1 MLRLLSDN
9 FQNNHGTLFMKKS
22 LIAALV
28 MSSASF
34 SYAADT
40 VTLDSKEQRLGYSIG
55 TMFGSRMSQD
65 FSELDME
72 TFMAGF
78 KDAFAGEEGQMTM
91 DEVQQTIQAYQQEQA
106 QKAQLEQE
114 KQAAEA
120 KSASE
125 AWLKEKEAEEGVMKT
140 ESGLL
145 YKVITEGTGEKPA
158 ATDTVEVDYEGSLID
173 GTVFDSSYERGESIT
188 FPLNGVI
195 PGWTEGL
202 QLMPVGS
209 KYELYIPT
217 DLAYGPGGT
226 GPIPP
231 YAALKFVVELHGI
244 QAAE

>member
-1 MLRLLSDN
+1 
-9 FQNNHGTLFMKKS
+9 MKKT

-28 MSSASF
+28 MSSVSF
-34 SYAADT
+34 AYADDSIKLDT
-40 VTLDSKEQRLGYSIG
+40 KEQRLGYSIG
-55 TMFGSRMSQD
+55 TMFGSRMTQD
-65 FSELDME
+65 FSELDMD

-78 KDAFAGEEGQMTM
+78 QDAFAGKDGQMTM
-91 DEVQQTIQAYQQEQA
+91 DEVTQTIQAYQQEQA
-106 QKAQLEQE
+106 ALAQQAQE
-114 KQAAEA
+114 ELSEAAKAEA
-120 KSASE
+120 S
-125 AWLKEKEAEEGVMKT
+125 AWLKEKEAEDGVKKT

-145 YKVITEGTGEKPA
+145 YKVITAGKGDKPS

-209 KYELYIPT
+209 KYELYIPS

-231 YAALKFVVELHGI
+231 NSALKFVVELHSI
-244 QAAE
+244 QEAE

>member
-1 MLRLLSDN
+1 MEYFL
-9 FQNNHGTLFMKKS
+9 MKKT

-28 MSSASF
+28 MSSVSF
-34 SYAADT
+34 AYADDSIKLDT
-40 VTLDSKEQRLGYSIG
+40 KEQRLGYSIG

-78 KDAFAGEEGQMTM
+78 QDSFAGKDGQMTL
-91 DEVQQTIQAYQQEQA
+91 DEVTQTIQAYQQEQA
-106 QKAQLEQE
+106 AQAQQEQE
-114 KQAAEA
+114 KLSEAAKAEA
-120 KSASE
+120 S
-125 AWLKEKEAEEGVMKT
+125 AWLKEKEAEDGVKKT

-145 YKVITEGTGEKPA
+145 YKVITEGKGDKPSAAETEKL
-158 ATDTVEVDYEGSLID
+158 DYEGSLID

-188 FPLNGVI
+188 FPLSGVI

-209 KYELYIPT
+209 KYELYIPS

-226 GPIPP
+226 GPIPAN
-231 YAALKFVVELHGI
+231 AALKFVVELPGI
-244 QAAE
+244 EEAKGE

>member
-1 MLRLLSDN
+1 
-9 FQNNHGTLFMKKS
+9 MKKS

-195 PGWTEGL
+195 PSWTEGL

-217 DLAYGPGGT
+217 DLAYGSWRHSAQFHHT
-226 GPIPP
+226 
-231 YAALKFVVELHGI
+231 LHLNL
-244 QAAE
+244 